1 MTKVIVDSGICGFSV
16 TITAEKGKGK
26 KIRVSIETE
35 CEMVKKMADEIHV
48 LDMMAVFTR
57 FLENPVYR
65 SASKHLK
72 HVTCPVPCG
81 ILKAME
87 VEAGFA
93 LPKDVSIT
101 FLESRKISRS
111 SEEE

>member
-1 MTKVIVDSGICGFSV
+1 MTRVVVNSGVCGY
-16 TITAEKGKGK
+16 TTKITAEKGKEK
-26 KIRVSIETE
+26 KIHLSLETE
-35 CEMVKKMADEIHV
+35 CEMVKEMAEEIQV

-81 ILKAME
+81 VLKAME
-87 VEAGFA
+87 AEAGFA
-93 LPKDVSIT
+93 VSKDVSIT
-101 FLESRKISRS
+101 FMESRKISKS

>member
-1 MTKVIVDSGICGFSV
+1 MTRVVIHSGVCGFSTTV
-16 TITAEKGKGK
+16 TAEKGKDK
-26 KIRVSIETE
+26 KILIFLETE
-35 CEMVKKMADEIHV
+35 CAMVKKMADEIAA

-57 FLENPVYR
+57 FLDNPVYR

-72 HVTCPVPCG
+72 HVTCPVPAG

-93 LPKDVSIT
+93 VPKDVSIT
-101 FLESRKISRS
+101 FLEGRKISKS
-111 SEEE
+111 SEKK